1 MLVGINVCKC
11 VKTTCWFW
19 ESVVQLYCIRGGN
32 MNDAT
37 SRFDVSSIEEE
48 VIKDTLNSAI
58 IALEERGY
66 NAINQLVG
74 YIISGDLGY
83 ISSYKETRN
92 RIAKIDRAVLV
103 EALLKSYV
111 K

>member
-1 MLVGINVCKC
+1 
-11 VKTTCWFW
+11 
-19 ESVVQLYCIRGGN
+19 

-37 SRFDVSSIEEE
+37 SRFDVSSVEEE

-103 EALLKSYV
+103 EVLLKSYV